1 MCPHVLVTN
10 DFPPKVGGIQTYLY
24 ELWRRLPARD
34 FVVLTSG
41 AGRPGSAEFDREQP
55 FRIERRA
62 ERVLLPTPA
71 LARRVRALASDA
83 GAGLVVLDP
92 ALPLGILGRS
102 LGFPYA
108 LVLHGAEVTV
118 PGQLPGTAQLLG
130 SVIGGAS
137 LVVAAGG
144 YPAAEARRVAS
155 VKRFGKVKVPPIAV
169 IPPGIDLERFRPLD
183 GAERAAGRRHLGLP
197 VEGRLVVSVSRL
209 VPRKGMDVL
218 IRAVG
223 QLRRTMPDLCLVI
236 GGAGRDRGR
245 LERLASRVLGQAVAG
260 GGAGGS
266 APPVRFLGQVD
277 PEVLPL
283 LDGVADVWAML
294 CRDRWLGLEQEGF
307 GIVFL
312 EAAACG
318 VPQVAGRSGG
328 AAEAVADGETGLVVD
343 DPSDVGAVATALR
356 RLLEDSGERQRLG
369 QAARRR
375 AEEQFDYNVLAH
387 RLHRAL
393 REVGG

>member
-10 DFPPKVGGIQTYLY
+10 DFPPKVGGIQTYLH
-24 ELWRRLPARD
+24 ELWRRLPAEE
-34 FVVLTSG
+34 FVVVTSG
-41 AGRPGSAEFDREQP
+41 AGRAGSAQFDRSQP
-55 FRIERRA
+55 FRIERFA

-71 LARRVRALASDA
+71 LARRVRALAADA
-83 GAGLVVLDP
+83 GSSLVVLDP
-92 ALPLGILGRS
+92 ALPLGLLGGE
-102 LGFPYA
+102 LGLPYA

-118 PGQLPGTAQLLG
+118 PGRLPGTARLLS
-130 SVIGGAS
+130 SVVRAAS
-137 LVVAAGG
+137 LIVAAGG
-144 YPAAEARRVAS
+144 YPAAEARRVAGIS
-155 VKRFGKVKVPPIAV
+155 RGSGKIPPVVV
-169 IPPGIDLERFRPLD
+169 IPPGIDLQRFRPLD
-183 GAERAAGRRHLGLP
+183 DAERAAGRRRLGLP
-197 VEGRLVVSVSRL
+197 VDGRVVVSVSRL

-223 QLRRTMPDLCLVI
+223 RLRRSMPDLCLAI
-236 GGAGRDRGR
+236 GGTGRDGDR
-245 LERLASRVLGQAVAG
+245 LEGVASRVFGRAVDG

-277 PEVLPL
+277 PDVLPL

-294 CRDRWLGLEQEGF
+294 CRDRWFGLEQEGF

-328 AAEAVADGETGLVVD
+328 AGEAVVHGETGLVVE
-343 DPSDVGAVATALR
+343 DPSDVAGVAASLR
-356 RLLEDSGERQRLG
+356 RLLEDEPERRRLG

-375 AEEQFDYNVLAH
+375 AEEQFDYDILAP